1 MAKRIA
7 QFTELSPAELVT
19 KLAESKAELFNLR
32 FQAATGQL
40 ENNAR
45 IRTLRKD
52 VARINMVLRAQEI
65 AAAERLASAGK

>member
-7 QFTELSPAELVT
+7 LFNELSPLELVT

-65 AAAERLASAGK
+65 AAAELLASAGK